1 MKCIR
6 SRMENAKIAEPLEVL
21 VERARLGDERALDA
35 LLVALEPT
43 IQRFGRRLCRQDDDA
58 DDVKQDTLL
67 ALSRHL
73 GEFEERSSITSWVFA
88 LARSACARKRRGLA
102 NRPHAS
108 TDDVPDAASAEPNP
122 EDRVA
127 LREDTEALAK
137 AVAALPKVHQEVL
150 FLRDLEGRPAAE
162 AASELGITVD
172 ALKSRLHRA
181 REALREELGPFE
193 TS

>member
-1 MKCIR
+1 
-6 SRMENAKIAEPLEVL
+6 MENAKVAEPLEVL

-127 LREDTEALAK
+127 LREDTEALAR

-181 REALREELGPFE
+181 REALREELGPLE

>member
-1 MKCIR
+1 
-6 SRMENAKIAEPLEVL
+6 MENAKVAEPLEVL
-21 VERARLGDERALDA
+21 VERARLGDEHALDA
-35 LLVALEPT
+35 LLAALEPT

-73 GEFEERSSITSWVFA
+73 GDFEERSSITSWVFA

-108 TDDVPDAASAEPNP
+108 TDDVPDAASAEPSP

-127 LREDTEALAK
+127 LREDTEALAR

-181 REALREELGPFE
+181 REALREELGSDE
-193 TS
+193 IS